1 MSLYVSPRHPASC
14 RILFSLSLLFPPR
27 IMAFVMLSLIL
38 SWASL
43 GAGTATAVV
52 RKHCLLQNIVTLAY
66 SFLVFVCLFLIGPLG
81 NPTI

>member
-1 MSLYVSPRHPASC
+1 MNWVKKKASLRVP
-14 RILFSLSLLFPPR
+14 LSLSLSLSPCHPLLLFSCR

-52 RKHCLLQNIVTLAY
+52 RKQCLLI
-66 SFLVFVCLFLIGPLG
+66 FL
-81 NPTI
+81 